1 MKTLNKIKILT
12 YLLLIIGIASS
23 CKKNKSIEPEEEEV
37 TTPSTPNNLIKIGET
52 YIVGANAKASVY
64 TDKAFETGYNLIY
77 VAFTD
82 STDGSALNMG
92 HCTISPLMNM
102 GSMSHGSP
110 VENTSDTISTNG
122 YFRSAV
128 IFSMA
133 GTASQWSLN
142 INFHNHKNGKS
153 GLGSLGVDVAASS
166 PSKFKSVVL
175 ALDSNKKVF
184 ISLVQPTNP
193 VVGTNNF
200 EITLHQR
207 VNGMTYPF
215 IDQYTVEIEPEMP
228 SMGHGSPNNI
238 NPTHVGKGH
247 YSGKVNYT
255 MSGLWYV
262 HIKLFKNGTLISDDQ
277 YFEMTLQ

>member
-1 MKTLNKIKILT
+1 MKTLNKIKLLT
-12 YLLLIIGIASS
+12 FLLFIIGISS
-23 CKKNKSIEPEEEEV
+23 ACKKNKSIEPEEEV

-52 YIVGANAKASVY
+52 YIVGANAKASIY

-92 HCTISPLMNM
+92 HCNISPLMNM

-153 GLGSLGVDVAASS
+153 GLGSLGVDVSASS

-193 VVGTNNF
+193 SVGTNNF

-247 YSGKVNYT
+247 YLGKVNYT

-262 HIKLFKNGTLISDDQ
+262 HLKLFKNGTLISDDQ